1 MSRGYVQGAISAVGH
16 SAPRSI
22 GKKTQKLFSFFLK
35 KKKLFKLKSRVN
47 TK

>member
-22 GKKTQKLFSFFLK
+22 GKKHKNYFPFFLK
-35 KKKLFKLKSRVN
+35 KKKYLN
-47 TK
+47 